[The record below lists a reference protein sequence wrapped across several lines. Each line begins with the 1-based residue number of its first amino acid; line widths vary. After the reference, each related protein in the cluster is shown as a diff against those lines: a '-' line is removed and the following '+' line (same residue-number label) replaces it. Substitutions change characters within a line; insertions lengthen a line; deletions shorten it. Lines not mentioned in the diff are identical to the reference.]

1 VPRVSNSRKI
11 EMALNSLRKLTIE
24 ILDMDVNIT
33 LVPRHPVGE
42 KPKPK
47 PKIFEEDGCC
57 KVHKD
62 AWVDAGNSCPFC
74 DGTQDYKDF

>member
-1 VPRVSNSRKI
+1 MGRMSNQQKLRRAIEDLGELVGGVPGV
-11 EMALNSLRKLTIE
+11 E
-24 ILDMDVNIT
+24 ITYSIHFPN
-33 LVPRHPVGE
+33 
-42 KPKPK
+42 KPEEKPK